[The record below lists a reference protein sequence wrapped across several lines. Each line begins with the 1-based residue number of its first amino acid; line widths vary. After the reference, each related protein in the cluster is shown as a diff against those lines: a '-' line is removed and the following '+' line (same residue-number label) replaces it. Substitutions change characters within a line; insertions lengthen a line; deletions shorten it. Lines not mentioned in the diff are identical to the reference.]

1 MVVGD
6 GSRTIVVIVDGG
18 VEVATCRVHGPAPP
32 DLSVVE
38 VVARLQLAARRRGWS
53 IRLHDPCPQLCDLL
67 DLVGLAGLLA
77 VAGSALEAR
86 RETEGGEQLGVEE
99 VMEPGDPLA

>member
-6 GSRTIVVIVDGG
+6 GSRTIVVIVDGD
-18 VEVATCRVHGPAPP
+18 VEVATCRVDGPAPP